1 MMGHLPFHAVN
12 ASVREMSRRRLT
24 HVNPRRAEPAMLS
37 SWNPGF
43 RPKEPTMSYR
53 NILVHLDN
61 QPGCALRITAALDLA
76 ERYDARL
83 VGLATTGVLV
93 LPYGLGMVPSGE
105 VLAEWE
111 DYLGEQARAAT
122 ARFAE
127 LAGKRGFT
135 RIESRIAE
143 GIELSA
149 ITLNARY
156 TDLVVV
162 GQPEPGGALV
172 EGPRVSPGEVVLE
185 SPRPVLVV
193 PYIGAPAGFG
203 QRILIAWN
211 GSREAS
217 RAVTDSLPLLQR
229 AARVVVM
236 AVNPVIDPRGHGDLP
251 GADLA
256 AYLAHH
262 GVNVEVHPDNGPVT
276 DVAAELLSR
285 CADLEIDL
293 LVMGAYG
300 HSRARE
306 WAFGGATH
314 TVLRSMTVPV
324 LLSH

>member
-1 MMGHLPFHAVN
+1 
-12 ASVREMSRRRLT
+12 
-24 HVNPRRAEPAMLS
+24 
-37 SWNPGF
+37 
-43 RPKEPTMSYR
+43 MSYR

-61 QPGCALRITAALDLA
+61 QPGCTLRITAALDLA
-76 ERYDARL
+76 ERFDAKL
-83 VGLATTGVLV
+83 TGLATTGLLI

-111 DYLGEQARAAT
+111 DYLAEQARAAT
-122 ARFAE
+122 VRFAE

-156 TDLVVV
+156 ADLLVI
-162 GQPEPGGALV
+162 GQPDPADKRAD
-172 EGPRVSPGEVVLE
+172 GPVVSPGEVALE
-185 SPRPVLVV
+185 CPRPVLVV
-193 PYIGAPAGFG
+193 PYIGVPAGFG

-217 RAVTDSLPLLQR
+217 RAVADSLPLLKR

-262 GVNVEVHPDNGPVT
+262 DVKVEVHPDNGPVG

-306 WAFGGATH
+306 WAFGGATR